1 MIMKLQSERLE
12 KYWNLTPTSKR
23 WQVSVL
29 EAYRI
34 IKMKLK
40 YRTVL
45 IYVEIQTQQ
54 SLVLVI

>member
-29 EAYRI
+29 EAYQI

-54 SLVLVI
+54 SLV